1 MGPENR
7 IPQVTLGHTFHEDLT
22 SFRVEPMRV
31 ESRCLQQNLGF
42 RSWMGWKIGKYCEH
56 MVVLLEE
63 NRETT
68 VEKLGNLAGVE
79 NP

>member
-1 MGPENR
+1 
-7 IPQVTLGHTFHEDLT
+7 
-22 SFRVEPMRV
+22 MRV

-42 RSWMGWKIGKYCEH
+42 RSWMGWKIGKNCEH

-68 VEKLGNLAGVE
+68 VEELGKSLE
-79 NP
+79 LKNP